1 MLPAAKPRLADVP
14 SPTDVLSPTAAPP
27 RPNQREHILDVALGL
42 IAAHGTA
49 KMSMRMLAK
58 DCGLNVAAIYH
69 YFESKDAL
77 VAAVVDERQ
86 YGTRLAEIPEIDP
99 ALPAPDRLELM
110 FREVW
115 VGALAEEPVWR
126 VLMGEGVRG
135 EPVVL
140 PVGKGLLDVIGP
152 GIAQWL
158 EQSIPEIDHPD
169 AVAQMLLGQ
178 LFSGF
183 LRHIFEPDLDTELI
197 RRDATAALR
206 AIVFR

>member
-1 MLPAAKPRLADVP
+1 M
-14 SPTDVLSPTAAPP
+14 SPTAAPP
-27 RPNQREHILDVALGL
+27 RTNQREHILDVALGL

-58 DCGLNVAAIYH
+58 ECGLNVAAIYH

-86 YGTRLAEIPEIDP
+86 YGTRLAEIPEIDGS
-99 ALPAPDRLELM
+99 LPAPDRLELM

-115 VGALAEEPVWR
+115 EGALAEEPVWR

-158 EQSIPEIDHPD
+158 KLTIPEIDQPD

-178 LFSGF
+178 LFVGF